1 MTALA
6 LCTVRGGEVRE
17 GEACAK
23 PSLCEGEGEAEGEA
37 EGATMAEA
45 EAQAQTRP
53 KKKRRLQ
60 PKTSMATAAVGVSEK
75 QSSSLIKNLTNV
87 LFNAI
92 LYQRGIL
99 EKDNFTCRPMNG
111 MSLWMIDSSKASPE
125 GLKIQSWLCEGVCDA
140 MEKRYL
146 KRMDIIVADPID
158 ELFDVLEENSKLI
171 ERYSFDYDYA
181 EDGSVRNST

>member
-1 MTALA
+1 
-6 LCTVRGGEVRE
+6 
-17 GEACAK
+17 
-23 PSLCEGEGEAEGEA
+23 
-37 EGATMAEA
+37 MAEA

-53 KKKRRLQ
+53 KKKRRIQ
-60 PKTSMATAAVGVSEK
+60 PKTSVAMAAVPKGVLEK
-75 QSSSLIKNLTNV
+75 QSYALIKNVTNV
-87 LFNAI
+87 FFNAI

-99 EKDNFTCRPMNG
+99 EKDNFTWRPMNG
-111 MSLWMIDSSKASPE
+111 TPLSMIDSRKASPE
-125 GLKIQSWLCEGVCDA
+125 GLKIQKWLCEGVWDA